1 MLRKVAVVL
10 LVLGLALPALAQ
22 SPIPVVA
29 ASAVLADLAE
39 KVGGETVSVYTIIP
53 PGFCPAHYDLR
64 PSDLLAVA
72 QARLVLYHGIEP
84 WLETLLGNVN
94 PDARAVKLP
103 GPWNTPQFMS
113 DKARAVATALGE
125 ILPEQAEAFAARA
138 EEFAA
143 GVQALGEELRTR
155 AEELVLSEVPAIVM
169 QWQAG
174 FATWLGLNVVATY
187 PPEERLSLRD
197 LAEIATQGRE
207 AGALLVID
215 NLQSGVSFGA
225 RLAHEL
231 GAVHVV
237 LTNFPGALPGAV
249 DLLSMLRANA
259 EAVFAAVESLKGLPV
274 P

>member
-1 MLRKVAVVL
+1 MLRKVATVL
-10 LVLGLALPALAQ
+10 VALGLALPALAQ

-39 KVGGETVSVYTIIP
+39 KVGGEKISVYTIIP

-72 QARLVLYHGIEP
+72 QARLLLYHGIEP

-94 PDARAVKLP
+94 PEAKAVKLP
-103 GPWNTPQFMS
+103 GPWNTPQAMS
-113 DKARAVATALGE
+113 DKAQAIATALGE
-125 ILPEQAEAFAARA
+125 VLPEEAEAFAARA
-138 EEFAA
+138 AAFAA
-143 GVQALGEELRTR
+143 EVQALGEELRTR
-155 AEELVLSEVPAIVM
+155 AEELALSEIPAVVM

-174 FATWLGLNVVATY
+174 FVTWLGLNVVATY

-197 LAEIATQGRE
+197 LAELAAQGRE
-207 AGALLVID
+207 AHALLVID

-249 DLLSMLRANA
+249 DLPAMLRVNA
-259 EAVFAAVESLKGLPV
+259 QAVFSAVESLKGLPV